1 MKTDFKFLYG
11 RMIRS
16 AQKYLGRIFISVF
29 LVSLLEFFNSTV
41 FTAGAGWFFT
51 RISESPYY
59 HTCGLILFACGIFV
73 LFLIQSGFSVM
84 LLRMARD
91 QFVTIG
97 YVFYSFRKFKKMGS
111 AALFITSI
119 FVLISAA
126 VRFCVKTFL
135 KDDSA
140 AMNFLVSR
148 LGESG
153 PLFVVSGITLFLMF
167 LAFYILIFLFPA
179 KYDNPDKSV
188 FQCAA
193 ISCRIV
199 FRYFFKFPGFVL
211 RVCGSNLILALFYG
225 GMSLYMAES
234 SESPFVYLFSI
245 VFSFLYLKNL
255 LKAYSLA
262 SLSVPVFYQWALE
275 PKIDIIVSILEEYG
289 KKVKEFK
296 KDETREENKSED
308 EEK

>member
-11 RMIRS
+11 RMIHS
-16 AQKYLGRIFISVF
+16 AQKYLGRIFISVL

-59 HTCGLILFACGIFV
+59 HTCGLILLACGIFV

-193 ISCRIV
+193 ISRRIV

-211 RVCGSNLILALFYG
+211 RVCGSNLILALLYG

-234 SESPFVYLFSI
+234 SVSPFVYLFSI
-245 VFSFLYLKNL
+245 VFSFLYFINL

-275 PKIDIIVSILEEYG
+275 PKIHIIVSVLEQYG
-289 KKVKEFK
+289 KKLKELK
-296 KDETREENKSED
+296 KDETKEENKSED